1 MAFSIG
7 LSAKP
12 GHGFFSQLWPKRP
25 TLGADLDL
33 VVQEGGEM
41 VKTSVDCCVFL
52 PACPSLSRI
61 CKASPSFGSSRLQV
75 LLTGVKVEAVK
86 AVVDLLYLGAC
97 RLQQVTYAEVKQVIA
112 LVGME
117 VEEGSLVMK
126 ETGMIELGT
135 KAADKKK
142 IGEDTVGSTNKD
154 GTVDSTDVEEV
165 TTLVVE
171 GGQKVVVHWGQQ
183 QHDAEGSGS
192 HLLARSINQEG
203 MRNQEKSTTPVVS
216 VRDNQGNI
224 IQEGQGRDT
233 FIDLTLDIDTDLAE
247 ETNQVKE
254 RPNEVNRSRRLK
266 QNRDGNGNFPDT
278 PGGSSVKSIEQ
289 DFDDQE
295 GVDVT
300 QQGSDAD
307 TADKAPE
314 RKKQRLSRGDR
325 MVIAEGERLRNH
337 PSQSARRSRCWEK
350 GYFEGADL
358 RAEYAS
364 GMTKDGRELVSC
376 RECNFFIAGHQ
387 VLHSKMEPRSFGF
400 MTPIAFL
407 EKHTLEIHFGEGDGY
422 ACKHK
427 KCNFETSSKKLLK
440 RHMETVPHRNGCA
453 RATFGYIQED
463 GDFVQAP
470 VTLVKSLLV

>member
-1 MAFSIG
+1 MSKLLCGCLLI
-7 LSAKP
+7 
-12 GHGFFSQLWPKRP
+12 
-25 TLGADLDL
+25 
-33 VVQEGGEM
+33 
-41 VKTSVDCCVFL
+41 VK
-52 PACPSLSRI
+52 
-61 CKASPSFGSSRLQV
+61 QV

-97 RLQQVTYAEVKQVIA
+97 HLGQVLEWFSISDQLLNFFWCQVTYAEVKQVIA

-117 VEEGSLVMK
+117 AEEGSLVMK

-135 KAADKKK
+135 KSADNKR

-154 GTVDSTDVEEV
+154 GMVDSTDVEEV
-165 TTLVVE
+165 TTLVGE

-183 QHDAEGSGS
+183 QHDAESLGS

-203 MRNQEKSTTPVVS
+203 MWNQEKSTTPVVS
-216 VRDNQGNI
+216 VRDNQVNI

-233 FIDLTLDIDTDLAE
+233 FIDHTLDIDTDLAE

-337 PSQSARRSRCWEK
+337 PSQSARRSQCWEK

-358 RAEYAS
+358 RAEYAF

-376 RECNFFIAGHQ
+376 TECSFFIAGHQ
-387 VLHSKMEPRSFGF
+387 VLHSE
-400 MTPIAFL
+400 
-407 EKHTLEIHFGEGDGY
+407 
-422 ACKHK
+422 
-427 KCNFETSSKKLLK
+427 
-440 RHMETVPHRNGCA
+440 V
-453 RATFGYIQED
+453 
-463 GDFVQAP
+463 
-470 VTLVKSLLV
+470 